1 MSAFAG
7 GGAGAVIA
15 AAAPVRA
22 TTALGAV
29 GPVGFERPLFFA
41 ALPVALA
48 AVAVLFYWNVGP
60 AAPTGRTRTVMI
72 ASRVL
77 VALLLVTA
85 AAGPYVVETDRSV
98 GDPEVNLLVDDS
110 ASMDVYDA
118 DADAI
123 ADAIEAE
130 GVPVRRTT
138 IASGESS
145 PIGDEVLRS
154 VEAGTHV
161 VLLSD
166 GRVTEGRSLGSATDV
181 AAERNATISA
191 LALDPARAERLVRVE
206 APETTTAGA
215 EESLLVTVGGV
226 GEGAATLTVTVDG
239 ERVREET
246 LEGPTSIELDHT
258 FEEPGDHRI
267 EATIDAD
274 DGGFEENAA
283 FRRVVRVVEP
293 PEVLYVSR
301 VDYPLETYLG
311 GLYDVTRAE
320 SIPDRDALEAYHAVV
335 IQDVAAGDLGDV
347 GALQSYAADGNG
359 VVVVGGD
366 NAYASGGYASSS
378 IATMLPVRFDESI
391 GGDDVVL
398 VVDVSGSAEDTMPR
412 IRGLSL
418 DVLEQV
424 GDESRLGIVAFDS
437 DAQVVSELRPLGSE
451 REQLRETIRRLQA
464 GGGTD
469 IGAGLRAAGG
479 LLEGGGE
486 VILISDGVDGSE
498 QALVAAE
505 ELAAENVRVTGVGF
519 GYWSDDER
527 MAEIAGTTGG
537 TYLQPS
543 ETERLSLFFD
553 SGAAP
558 PEADSLV
565 VADRTHFITD
575 GVETEADPTAADDV
589 EARDGARLL
598 VTTSE
603 GDPAVTSWRFG
614 LGRVVSLT
622 AYDADGSLGGL
633 LSPPDAELTTRS
645 VNWAIGDPRRKRSD
659 VASVDDTSRGAET
672 TVVYRGSTRPTG
684 TELEFVRTDTERF
697 EATFTP
703 GAVGYGS
710 VLDAEYAVNYPA
722 EYGAVGQASAVEAA
736 IDRTGGRAFEPSESA
751 AIAEFTRSETTRE
764 RAVQRSFGWV
774 LLALALVV
782 YLGEVAARRL
792 EEIYAP
798 GDITR

>member
-1 MSAFAG
+1 MILAG
-7 GGAGAVIA
+7 MRAAVTGASRGVA
-15 AAAPVRA
+15 
-22 TTALGAV
+22 ALGAV
-29 GPVGFERPLFFA
+29 GSIGPVGFERPLFFA
-41 ALPVALA
+41 ALPVVLA

-60 AAPTGRTRTVMI
+60 GAPTGRTRALMI
-72 ASRVL
+72 AARVL
-77 VALLLVTA
+77 VAVLLVTA
-85 AAGPYVVETDRSV
+85 AAGPYVVDVSRSV
-98 GDPEVNLLVDDS
+98 GEPEVQLLVDDS

-118 DADAI
+118 DAESI
-123 ADAIEAE
+123 AGSIEAE

-145 PIGDEVLRS
+145 AIGDEVLRS
-154 VEAGTHV
+154 IEAGSHV

-166 GRVTEGRSLGSATDV
+166 GRVTEGRSLGSAVDV

-191 LALDPARAERLVRVE
+191 LRLDPARPERLVRVE

-215 EESLLVTVGGV
+215 EESILVTVGGV
-226 GEGAATLTVTVDG
+226 GETDATVTVTIDG
-239 ERVREET
+239 EQVREET
-246 LEGPTSIELDHT
+246 VGEPTSIELEHA

-267 EATIDAD
+267 EAAIDAGGE
-274 DGGFEENAA
+274 GGFERNTV

-320 SIPDRDALEAYHAVV
+320 SVPDREALDRYHAVV
-335 IQDVAAGDLGDV
+335 IQDLAAGDLGNV

-359 VVVVGGD
+359 VVVAGGD
-366 NAYASGGYASSS
+366 NAYGRGGYASSS
-378 IATMLPVRFDESI
+378 IATLLPVRFDEAV

-398 VVDVSGSAEDTMPR
+398 VVDVSGSAEETMPR

-418 DVLEQV
+418 DILEQI
-424 GDESRLGIVAFDS
+424 GDESRLGVVAFDS
-437 DAQVVSELRPLGSE
+437 NAQVVSELRPLESE
-451 REQLRETIRRLQA
+451 RSELQETIRRLQA

-479 LLEGGGE
+479 MLEGGGE
-486 VILISDGVDGSE
+486 VILITDGVDDSE

-519 GYWSDDER
+519 GYWSDDDR
-527 MAEIAGTTGG
+527 LAEIAGATGG
-537 TYLQPS
+537 TYIQPD
-543 ETERLSLFFD
+543 ETERLRLFFD

-575 GVETEADPTAADDV
+575 GVETESDPSSANDV
-589 EARDGARLL
+589 EVRDGARLL

-645 VNWAIGDPRRKRSD
+645 VNWAIGDPRRKRTD
-659 VASVDDTSRGAET
+659 VTSVDDASRGAET
-672 TVVYRGSTRPTG
+672 RAVYRGPARPTG
-684 TELEFVRTDTERF
+684 TELDFVRTDTERF

-703 GAVGYGS
+703 EAVGYDS
-710 VLDAEYAVNYPA
+710 VLDAEYAVNYAA

-736 IDRTGGRAFEPSESA
+736 IDRTGGRAFEPSETA
-751 AIAEFTRSETTRE
+751 AIAEFTRSKTTRE
-764 RAVQRSFGWV
+764 RAIQRPFGWV
-774 LLALALVV
+774 LLALALLV

-792 EEIYAP
+792 GEIYSA
-798 GDITR
+798 GDTIP

>member
-1 MSAFAG
+1 MILAG
-7 GGAGAVIA
+7 MWAAVTG
-15 AAAPVRA
+15 
-22 TTALGAV
+22 TTRGVAALGAV
-29 GPVGFERPLFFA
+29 GSIGPVGFERPLFFA

-60 AAPTGRTRTVMI
+60 GAPTGRTRALMI
-72 ASRVL
+72 AARVL
-77 VALLLVTA
+77 VAILLVTA
-85 AAGPYVVETDRSV
+85 AAGPYVVDVSRSV
-98 GDPEVNLLVDDS
+98 GEPEVQLLVDDS

-118 DADAI
+118 DAESI
-123 ADAIEAE
+123 AGSIEAE

-154 VEAGTHV
+154 IEAGSHV

-166 GRVTEGRSLGSATDV
+166 GRVTEGRSLGSAVDV

-191 LALDPARAERLVRVE
+191 LRLDPARPERLVRVE

-215 EESLLVTVGGV
+215 KESLLVTVGGV
-226 GEGAATLTVTVDG
+226 GDADTTVTVTVDG
-239 ERVREET
+239 EQIHEET
-246 LEGPTSIELDHT
+246 VSDPTSIELEYT
-258 FEEPGDHRI
+258 FEEAGDHRI

-274 DGGFEENAA
+274 DGGFDRNTV

-293 PEVLYVSR
+293 PDVLYVSR

-320 SIPDRDALEAYHAVV
+320 SVPDRDSLEPYHAVV
-335 IQDVAAGDLGDV
+335 IQDVAAGDLGNV

-359 VVVVGGD
+359 VVVAGGD
-366 NAYASGGYASSS
+366 NAYGRGGYASSS
-378 IATMLPVRFDESI
+378 IATLLPVRFDEAI

-398 VVDVSGSAEDTMPR
+398 VVDVSGSAEETMPR

-418 DVLEQV
+418 DILEQI
-424 GDESRLGIVAFDS
+424 GDESRLGVVAFGS
-437 DAQVVSELRPLGSE
+437 NAQVVSELRPLESE
-451 REQLRETIRRLQA
+451 RSELQETIRRLQA

-479 LLEGGGE
+479 MLGGGGE
-486 VILISDGVDGSE
+486 VILITDGVDDSE

-505 ELAAENVRVTGVGF
+505 EQAAENVRVTGVGF

-527 MAEIAGTTGG
+527 LAEIAGATGG
-537 TYLQPS
+537 TYIQPD
-543 ETERLSLFFD
+543 ETERLRLFFD

-575 GVETEADPTAADDV
+575 GVETESDPSSANDV
-589 EARDGARLL
+589 EVRDGARLL

-614 LGRVVSLT
+614 LGRVVSVT

-645 VNWAIGDPRRKRSD
+645 VNWAIGDPRRKRTD
-659 VASVDDTSRGAET
+659 VTSVDDASRGTEARA
-672 TVVYRGSTRPTG
+672 VFRGSTRPTG
-684 TELEFVRTDTERF
+684 TELDFVRTDTERF

-703 GAVGYGS
+703 ETAGYDS
-710 VLDAEYAVNYPA
+710 VLDAEYAVNYAA

-736 IDRTGGRAFEPSESA
+736 IDRTGGRGFEPSEAA

-764 RAVQRSFGWV
+764 RAIQRPFGWV

-792 EEIYAP
+792 GEIYIA
-798 GDITR
+798 GDTIP